1 MNLPFFIARR
11 YLLKQKGRFSSFII
25 RLATIATTLSVA
37 VMIVA
42 IAVVIGFKHEIKD
55 RIFNFWGNVHVVPY
69 TTSNTSIIS
78 PEPIEDMPDLV
89 AAAKN
94 KPEVKNITP
103 FATRPVIINA
113 NQLTEGILI
122 KGISHEYQFPQGIDI
137 TGSRQF
143 TDSNYDKTVI
153 LSKAIADKVLVNI
166 GDDILLYF
174 LEPGASFPR
183 IRKVKVAGIYHTGLE
198 DIDQKY
204 AICDVRFLQKI
215 NGWAANEI
223 NGYQIELYDDKNAE
237 AIADKIFN
245 DYIPQNSTLTTY
257 TMKDVFPG
265 IFDWLQIQNMT
276 AGLVLLV
283 MAIVAIINLAA
294 ALLILIVEQA
304 RMVGVLKA
312 QGMSNGMIQK
322 IFLYHAGLIG
332 GVGVLLGNIVG
343 LGLCFI
349 QKQTGVVTLMED
361 AYFMKTAPVHIVW
374 WHVVL
379 IDIVTLVLCI
389 LFMWLPSLYIR
400 RINPAKVLQFK

>member
-94 KPEVKNITP
+94 MPEVKNITP

-113 NQLTEGILI
+113 NQLTEGILV

>member
-94 KPEVKNITP
+94 MPEVKNITP

-113 NQLTEGILI
+113 NQLTEGILV

-137 TGSRQF
+137 TGGRQF
-143 TDSNYDKTVI
+143 TDSNYDKTII

-312 QGMSNGMIQK
+312 QGMNNGMIQK

-332 GVGVLLGNIVG
+332 GVGVFLGNIVG

>member
-1 MNLPFFIARR
+1 
-11 YLLKQKGRFSSFII
+11 
-25 RLATIATTLSVA
+25 
-37 VMIVA
+37 MIVA
-42 IAVVIGFKHEIKD
+42 MAVVIGFKHEIKD

-78 PEPIEDMPDLV
+78 PEPVAQLPDLE
-89 AAAKN
+89 AATQN
-94 KPEVKNITP
+94 MPEVKSLTP

-113 NQLTEGILI
+113 NELTEGILL
-122 KGISHEYQFPQGIDI
+122 KGVSHEYSFPKGINI
-137 TGSRQF
+137 TSNPSF
-143 TDSNYDKTVI
+143 SDSNYNKSVI
-153 LSKAIADKVLVNI
+153 LSKAIADKVLAEV
-166 GDDILLYF
+166 GDDLLMYF

-183 IRKVKVAGIYHTGLE
+183 IRKVRIAGIYHTGLE

-204 AICDVRFLQKI
+204 AICDIRFLQKI
-215 NGWAANEI
+215 NGWADNDI
-223 NGYQIELYDDKNAE
+223 NGYQVELYDDEHAE
-237 AIADKIFN
+237 AVADKIFQ
-245 DYIPQNSTLTTY
+245 DHIPQTSTLTTY

-265 IFDWLQIQNMT
+265 IFDWLRIQNMT
-276 AGLVLLV
+276 AALVLLV

-312 QGMSNGMIQK
+312 QGMSNGMLQK
-322 IFLYHAGLIG
+322 IFLYHATLIG
-332 GVGVLLGNIVG
+332 GVGVLIGNIVG

-349 QKQTGVVTLMED
+349 QKQTGVITLMED

-379 IDIVTLVLCI
+379 IDIATLVLCI

>member
-1 MNLPFFIARR
+1 M
-11 YLLKQKGRFSSFII
+11 
-25 RLATIATTLSVA
+25 
-37 VMIVA
+37 
-42 IAVVIGFKHEIKD
+42 AVVIGFKHEIKD

-78 PEPIEDMPDLV
+78 PEPIV
-89 AAAKN
+89 ALPALESAAKAM
-94 KPEVKNITP
+94 PEVKTITP

-113 NQLTEGILI
+113 NQLTEGILL
-122 KGISHEYQFPQGIDI
+122 KGVSDDYTFPKGIDI
-137 TGSRQF
+137 SGDATF
-143 TDSNYDKTVI
+143 TDSNYNKQVI
-153 LSKAIADKVLVNI
+153 LSKAIADKILVNE
-166 GDDILLYF
+166 GDDLLMYF

-204 AICDVRFLQKI
+204 ALCDIRFLQKI
-215 NGWAANEI
+215 NGWSINDI
-223 NGYQIELYDDKNAE
+223 NGYQIELHNDEDAE
-237 AIADKIFN
+237 AVADKVFN
-245 DYIPQNSTLTTY
+245 EFIPQASTLTTY

-283 MAIVAIINLAA
+283 MALVAIINLAA

-312 QGMSNGMIQK
+312 QGMSNGMVQR
-322 IFLYHAGLIG
+322 IFLYHATLIG
-332 GVGVLLGNIVG
+332 GVGVLVGNIVG

-349 QKQTGVVTLMED
+349 QKQTGVITLMED

-379 IDIVTLVLCI
+379 IDIATLVLCI

>member
-78 PEPIEDMPDLV
+78 PDPIEDMPDLV

-94 KPEVKNITP
+94 MPEVKNITP

-143 TDSNYDKTVI
+143 ADSNYDKTII
-153 LSKAIADKVLVNI
+153 LSKAIADKVLVKI

-183 IRKVKVAGIYHTGLE
+183 IRKVKVTGIYHTGLE

-349 QKQTGVVTLMED
+349 QQKTGVVTLMED

>member
-1 MNLPFFIARR
+1 M
-11 YLLKQKGRFSSFII
+11 KQKGRFSSFII

-94 KPEVKNITP
+94 MPEVKNITP

-113 NQLTEGILI
+113 NQLTEGILV